1 MVRQTELPL
10 LVRIVVFLLLGSL
23 TSAISGEAFLS
34 DADGML
40 ALKRKLETKLTDL
53 RKTGGFPGATFGFVL
68 PDGRSGSVATGYSD
82 VEKKISMQPND
93 KMLSAS
99 IGKSYVSAVMLQ
111 LIQEGN
117 ASLDERIDHWFGAE
131 PWFHRLPNAS
141 DITLRML
148 MNHTSGIPDHIENR
162 RFIAGRREAP
172 DRFWSPQELVA
183 TILDEP
189 PLFPAGKGWAYS
201 DTNYILV
208 GMIIEK
214 ITHKSYYDELT
225 TRILSIYS

>member
-1 MVRQTELPL
+1 
-10 LVRIVVFLLLGSL
+10 
-23 TSAISGEAFLS
+23 
-34 DADGML
+34 
-40 ALKRKLETKLTDL
+40 
-53 RKTGGFPGATFGFVL
+53 
-68 PDGRSGSVATGYSD
+68 
-82 VEKKISMQPND
+82 MQPND

-117 ASLDERIDHWFGAE
+117 ASLDERIDHWFRAE

-162 RFIAGRREAP
+162 RFIAARREAP